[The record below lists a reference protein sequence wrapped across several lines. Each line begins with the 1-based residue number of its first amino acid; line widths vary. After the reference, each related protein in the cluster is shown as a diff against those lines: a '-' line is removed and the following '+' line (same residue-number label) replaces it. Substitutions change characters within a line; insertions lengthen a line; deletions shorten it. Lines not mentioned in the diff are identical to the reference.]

1 MLEQEAVGLQELL
14 VRYDQLEKALI
25 EVAVSATK
33 ALNSSTSTPTRKP
46 PSSTNLRSRVRS
58 SSLRAGVL
66 CVCDQMC
73 ACACVVVSVVL
84 RD

>member
-33 ALNSSTSTPTRKP
+33 ALNSSASTPTRKP
-46 PSSTNLRSRVRS
+46 PSSTNLRSRVCS
-58 SSLRAGVL
+58 SSLCGRVWAG
-66 CVCDQMC
+66 
-73 ACACVVVSVVL
+73 VVL
-84 RD
+84 RG

>member
-33 ALNSSTSTPTRKP
+33 ALNSSASTPTRKP
-46 PSSTNLRSRVRS
+46 PISTNLRSRVCS
-58 SSLRAGVL
+58 SSLCGR
-66 CVCDQMC
+66 VC
-73 ACACVVVSVVL
+73 AI
-84 RD
+84 